1 MAKLTATQRKQA
13 DNLERVIAHLDTA
26 YERGDDC
33 KHPDTKIIVSDGEY
47 DAFRRQLAA
56 LRPDSKLFDSATA
69 SELVSVARKIVHDPP
84 LTSIDKASHEDI
96 EVQEEQLFKWLHDSQ
111 ENLSGD
117 AESSGKILKAKGKL
131 YKDAPVQYPAGTFY
145 EAWKLDGVAVAL
157 YYVDGKLDRAGLR
170 PRDGINGEAVTEQVQ
185 YVSGVPTKLKK
196 KVTCSIRGEL
206 ICKLSDFEI
215 VQKSLEDA
223 GEKLRANPRN
233 HTAGGIRQFKSPEKT
248 KLMRLSF
255 VAYTI
260 EGLANPP
267 YKTEIERAKFCNDDL
282 GVPYIETKPFKF
294 EDLQKYEDDISKL
307 DFEVDGVIIGVNN
320 LEDHEQLGRRGD
332 PLTGNPKGKIA
343 WKFREEEA
351 TPTIREIEW
360 QTGRTGKI
368 VAVAIFDPVRLAGTN
383 VSRATL
389 HNAGFMERNQI
400 SVGSVISV
408 RKAGKII
415 PKVTGVIGGQA
426 KPDFPDK
433 CPSCGAKTDLA
444 KGGTEDMLELVC
456 TGDNCGAQIV
466 SSLCHYLSTFGVLG
480 LGESRVRQLVD
491 GDAVSSFADFYRLD
505 VETAMAT
512 GLTNRQSMLAV
523 AAIQMIPDPDK
534 VSGLEAAI
542 ESATK
547 SKKEIPLWQLFASFG
562 IGAAGKSAGK
572 ALASHF
578 GTLEKIRA
586 ASVEELEKVD
596 DVGTITAEAIH
607 SWLTEN
613 EKQIDD
619 LLNYVEPI
627 VPESGGSL
635 DGVNFC
641 FSGGFPEG
649 KKHWEALVEGL
660 GGKCSSSVSK
670 KTNYLV
676 AGSGSGSKSEKA
688 DKLGIPIIDTGGLE
702 KMIGQA

>member
-1 MAKLTATQRKQA
+1 MAKLNTRDKERA
-13 DNLERVIAHLDTA
+13 DELERVIAHLDTA
-26 YERGDDC
+26 YERGDEC
-33 KHPDTKIIVSDGEY
+33 LHPDTRIIVSDGEY
-47 DAFRRQLAA
+47 DAFRRELAS
-56 LRPDSKLFDSATA
+56 LRPQSTLFETATA
-69 SELVSVARKIVHDPP
+69 SQLVSAARKIVHDPP

-96 EVQEEQLFKWLHDSQ
+96 EIQEEQLFKWIHDSI
-111 ENLSGD
+111 ENVG
-117 AESSGKILKAKGKL
+117 AEQTGRMIKAKGKE
-131 YKDAPVQYPAGTFY
+131 YRDSPVEYPADMFY

-185 YVSGVPTKLKK
+185 YVSGVPAELKQ

-215 VQKSLEDA
+215 VQKTLADA

-233 HTAGGIRQFKSPEKT
+233 HTAGGIRQFNSPKKT
-248 KLMRLSF
+248 EMMRLSF

-260 EGLANPP
+260 EGLADPP
-267 YKTEIERAKFCNDDL
+267 YKTEIERAEFCHEQL
-282 GVPYIETKPFKF
+282 GVPYIETRPFRF
-294 EDLQKYEDDISKL
+294 EDLQKYEDDIPGL
-307 DFEVDGVIIGVNN
+307 DFEVDGVIVGVNN

-351 TPTIREIEW
+351 TPTITEIEW

-368 VAVAIFDPVRLAGTN
+368 VAVANFEPVRLAGTN

-400 SVGSVISV
+400 SIGSVISV

-415 PKVTGVIGGQA
+415 PKVTGVISGLA
-426 KPDFPDK
+426 KPEFPDT
-433 CPSCGAKTDLA
+433 CPSCGAKTKLQE
-444 KGGTEDMLELVC
+444 GGSADMLELVC
-456 TGDNCGAQIV
+456 TGDNCSAQIV
-466 SSLCHYLSTFGVLG
+466 NSLCHFLSTMGVLG
-480 LGESRVRQLVD
+480 LGESRVAQLVD
-491 GDAVSSFADFYRLD
+491 GGAVSSFADFYKLD
-505 VETAMAT
+505 VESAMAT

-523 AAIQMIPDPDK
+523 AAVQMIPDPDK
-534 VSGLEAAI
+534 VSGLGEAI
-542 ESATK
+542 ENAVK

-572 ALASHF
+572 TLATHF
-578 GTLEKIRA
+578 GTLDKIRSA
-586 ASVEELEKVD
+586 TVEELEEVED
-596 DVGTITAEAIH
+596 IGAITAEAIH
-607 SWLTEN
+607 SWLAEHATE
-613 EKQIDD
+613 IDD
-619 LLNYVEPI
+619 LLNYVEP
-627 VPESGGSL
+627 VGPQTGGKL

-649 KKHWEALVEGL
+649 KKHWEGLVESH
-660 GGKCSSSVSK
+660 GGKCTSSVSK

-688 DKLGIPIIDTGGLE
+688 NKLSIPIIDTNELLKLFG
-702 KMIGQA
+702 